1 MKLIK
6 NIDFII
12 EKLNDLDNN
21 FKNYHDEY
29 NGLKKDVKQG
39 QKDLDNSIKD
49 IKTELLS
56 LKTES
61 KKYDDLNN
69 KLISTQTELNN
80 KLDLLQTELNNVKSL
95 NELLFNNIQIEKK
108 YTNFEMLTLDSNV
121 TKKRVLLAG
130 FYGAPNLGDELMLE
144 VLVSKLKKLDNI
156 DLTVMLSENRDYD
169 ITKYP
174 NFKIIHYPKS
184 ILDINI
190 LANYFDTVI
199 FGGGALLDDH
209 DYNYYNN
216 QLTLSNSLINI
227 CYRMIQF
234 NKQTIL
240 YGLSTSNTF
249 SNEEYL
255 VKLDYIFKNC
265 TYISLRDTNSL
276 EVLQKYN
283 IDVSKVKIVDDL
295 VFSCNYKDF
304 EHKNTHELC
313 IGVNYIC
320 TEDSYNLIKS
330 NLEKIIE
337 YLNKNKIKYKIL
349 LLPFYEYCNNDT
361 SYYKKLIIELN
372 DNNITIANSMYSFKN
387 VCDVLKNVDVAISM
401 RYHGTLLF
409 NLFGIP
415 NINILYDIHRHYNN
429 KIKYLYDNYKFE
441 KNQVLFSNL
450 NDDNFINIFNKVIN
464 EKRIKVNKEYYDN
477 SNKNLYEIL
486 NIIKAEKND

>member
-49 IKTELLS
+49 IKTELLT

-61 KKYDDLNN
+61 KKYDD
-69 KLISTQTELNN
+69 LNN

-108 YTNFEMLTLDSNV
+108 FMNFEMLTLDSNV

-216 QLTLSNSLINI
+216 QLTLSNFLINI
-227 CYRMIQF
+227 C
-234 NKQTIL
+234 
-240 YGLSTSNTF
+240 
-249 SNEEYL
+249 
-255 VKLDYIFKNC
+255 
-265 TYISLRDTNSL
+265 
-276 EVLQKYN
+276 
-283 IDVSKVKIVDDL
+283 
-295 VFSCNYKDF
+295 
-304 EHKNTHELC
+304 
-313 IGVNYIC
+313 
-320 TEDSYNLIKS
+320 
-330 NLEKIIE
+330 
-337 YLNKNKIKYKIL
+337 
-349 LLPFYEYCNNDT
+349 
-361 SYYKKLIIELN
+361 
-372 DNNITIANSMYSFKN
+372 
-387 VCDVLKNVDVAISM
+387 LK
-401 RYHGTLLF
+401 F
-409 NLFGIP
+409 FC
-415 NINILYDIHRHYNN
+415 
-429 KIKYLYDNYKFE
+429 
-441 KNQVLFSNL
+441 
-450 NDDNFINIFNKVIN
+450 
-464 EKRIKVNKEYYDN
+464 
-477 SNKNLYEIL
+477 
-486 NIIKAEKND
+486 

>member
-12 EKLNDLDNN
+12 EKLTDLDNN
-21 FKNYHDEY
+21 FKNFHDEY
-29 NGLKKDVKQG
+29 NDLKKNVKQG

-49 IKTELLS
+49 IKTELLT

-108 YTNFEMLTLDSNV
+108 YANFELLTLDGNV
-121 TKKRVLLAG
+121 NKKRVLLVG

-144 VLVSKLKKLDNI
+144 VLTFKIKKLDNI
-156 DLTVMLSENRDYD
+156 DLTVMLSENRDFD

-216 QLTLSNSLINI
+216 QLTLSYTLINL
-227 CYRMIQF
+227 CFRMIEF

-240 YGLSTSNTF
+240 YGLSTSDTL
-249 SNEEYL
+249 SNEEFL
-255 VKLDYIFKNC
+255 FKLNYIFKNG
-265 TYISLRDTNSL
+265 TYVSLRDTNSL
-276 EVLQKYN
+276 EILKKYQ

-295 VFSCNYKDF
+295 VFSCNYKNF
-304 EHKNTHELC
+304 EHKNTNELC

-330 NLEKIIE
+330 NLEKIID
-337 YLNKNKIKYKIL
+337 YLNKTKIKYKIL

-361 SYYKKLIIELN
+361 SYYKKLMIELN
-372 DNNITIANSMYSFKN
+372 NSNIILANSMYSFKD
-387 VCDVLKNVDVAISM
+387 VCDDFKNVDCAISM

-429 KIKYLYDNYKFE
+429 KIKYFYDNYKFE
-441 KNQVLFSNL
+441 KNQVLFSEL
-450 NDDNFINIFNKVIN
+450 NDDEFISLFDKIIK
-464 EKRIKVNKEYYDN
+464 EKRFKVNKEYYDN
-477 SNKNLYEIL
+477 SNKNVDEMLSL
-486 NIIKAEKND
+486 IKEDNE